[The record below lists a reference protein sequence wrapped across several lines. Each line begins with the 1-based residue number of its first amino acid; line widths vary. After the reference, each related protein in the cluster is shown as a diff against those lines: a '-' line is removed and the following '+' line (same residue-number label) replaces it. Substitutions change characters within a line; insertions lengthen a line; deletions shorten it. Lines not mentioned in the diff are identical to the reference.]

1 MKTTRR
7 LICKLRGHNWVK
19 RDRSILLGID
29 GDPVDVTVFGTN
41 PVRCQRCG
49 RTTA

>member
-19 RDRSILLGID
+19 RDRPILPGLD
-29 GDPVDVTVFGTN
+29 DDTLNVTVFGNN
-41 PVRCQRCG
+41 PARCQRCG